1 MERGSYLPEFALDGR
16 VAVVTGGARGLGLE
30 MTRALAQ
37 AGADVVVVDLLG
49 DQAQEST
56 RQIGQE
62 TGRRGTGYALDV
74 TDAAAVDSTFSQ
86 IEQDLGRI
94 DILVGAAGIVHN
106 IPAEEYPPEKWRTI
120 MDVNVNGLFFSAQA
134 AARGMIQRR
143 GGSIVLIASM
153 SGMIVNRPQ
162 KQAAYN
168 VSKAGVIMMAKSLAA
183 EWAPHNVRVN
193 ALSPGYMRT
202 ALTDQVLA
210 GQPELRAT
218 WESMIPLGRMGTPD
232 ELRGAVV
239 FLASQASSYMTGA
252 NLVIDGG
259 YTDW

>member
-1 MERGSYLPEFALDGR
+1 MERGDYLSQLALAGR

-37 AGADVVVVDLLG
+37 AGADVAVVDLLG
-49 DQAQEST
+49 DQVQEAAQHIS
-56 RQIGQE
+56 RE
-62 TGRRGTGYALDV
+62 TGRRAAGYALDV
-74 TDAAAVDSTFSQ
+74 TDVEAVNRTFKK
-86 IEQDLGRI
+86 IEQDLGQI
-94 DILVGAAGIVHN
+94 DILVGAAGIVDN
-106 IPAEEYPPEKWRTI
+106 IPAEEYPADQWRKI

-134 AARGMIQRR
+134 AAHGMIKRR
-143 GGSIVLIASM
+143 SGSIVLIASM

-168 VSKAGVIMMAKSLAA
+168 VSKAAVIMMAKSLAA

-202 ALTDQVLA
+202 AMTDQVLA
-210 GQPELRAT
+210 GQPGLRET
-218 WESMIPLGRMGTPD
+218 WESLIPLGRMGTPD
-232 ELRGAVV
+232 DLRGAVV
-239 FLASQASSYMTGA
+239 FLASDASSYMTGA